1 MILNYQYVLSDY
13 LLFSISASIA
23 IKPIDVAIALNSPSN
38 VMIEFM
44 NVNNMVESVKSIT
57 ANPGDEVKLVC
68 GAIGNPDGYEK
79 WKWTWSWE
87 ITTFYTELVGCTK
100 SGTCTL
106 TNPQTISH
114 STSDQG

>member
-1 MILNYQYVLSDY
+1 
-13 LLFSISASIA
+13 
-23 IKPIDVAIALNSPSN
+23 
-38 VMIEFM
+38 MIEFM
-44 NVNNMVESVKSIT
+44 NVNNMVESVTSIPVDPGDPV
-57 ANPGDEVKLVC
+57 NPGDEVKLVC

-114 STSDQG
+114 STSEQG

>member
-1 MILNYQYVLSDY
+1 
-13 LLFSISASIA
+13 
-23 IKPIDVAIALNSPSN
+23 
-38 VMIEFM
+38 MIEFM
-44 NVNNMVESVKSIT
+44 NVNNMVESVTSIPVDPGDPV
-57 ANPGDEVKLVC
+57 NPGDEVKLVC

-87 ITTFYTELVGCTK
+87 ITTHYTELVGCTK

-114 STSDQG
+114 STSEQG